1 MKRSKQTSKK
11 TTKAESP
18 KLTEVERVP
27 PTPQDMAEGF
37 NRYAKLITERK
48 YNKAGLPN
56 TYDIYER
63 GIRSWRQLTKKYLGI
78 DTPEPEPLPG
88 NDYYAGM
95 VILAQYCS
103 QQAVKL
109 INPETRNEQ
118 PLLLSENQY
127 LILKYL
133 DEVGVAVAQCD
144 IESGANLSN
153 KTVSAELKPLRE
165 HKLVAPPEGKKRR
178 IGITSEGKDYVNPPK

>member
-109 INPETRNEQ
+109 LEPRGKSKRLMPAPLVVKCFHVTIKTLERRVETGDLIDYREETHAKNASMQ
-118 PLLLSENQY
+118 LDLDVILLKFE
-127 LILKYL
+127 K
-133 DEVGVAVAQCD
+133 
-144 IESGANLSN
+144 
-153 KTVSAELKPLRE
+153 RE
-165 HKLVAPPEGKKRR
+165 PTKK
-178 IGITSEGKDYVNPPK
+178 